1 MIGEDWK
8 MTAEAWL
15 GQAQA
20 ASARMNMPGVSSL
33 DELRSRSG
41 LEFLRDIATGVLPLP
56 PIGKALNF
64 FLLEADE
71 GRVVFQGTPTFD
83 FYNPIGTVHGGWAA
97 TLLDSCM
104 ACAVQTTLK
113 KGQAYT
119 TAELK
124 LNLVRPLTDQT
135 GPVRAEG
142 KIIHAGRQVATSEGR
157 LFGPDGKLY
166 AHGTTTCLILQI
178 PDSA

>member
-1 MIGEDWK
+1 
-8 MTAEAWL
+8 MTAEAWV

-20 ASARMNMPGVSSL
+20 AVARMSNPGVSSL
-33 DELRSRSG
+33 DELRIRSG
-41 LEFLRDIATGVLPLP
+41 LEFLRDIAAGVLPLP
-56 PIGKALNF
+56 PIGRVLNF

-83 FYNPIGTVHGGWAA
+83 FYNPIGTVHGGWTA

-113 KGQAYT
+113 RGQGYT

-142 KIIHAGRQVATSEGR
+142 KVIHAGRQIATSEGR

-166 AHGTTTCLILQI
+166 AHGTTTCMIFDLPKQQ
-178 PDSA
+178 ARGER

>member
-1 MIGEDWK
+1 

-20 ASARMNMPGVSSL
+20 ASARMNKPGVSSL
-33 DELRSRSG
+33 DEMRNRSG
-41 LEFLRDIATGVLPLP
+41 LEFLRDIASGVLPLP

-104 ACAVQTTLK
+104 ACAVQSTLK
-113 KGQAYT
+113 KGQGYT
-119 TAELK
+119 TAEFK
-124 LNLVRPLTDQT
+124 LNLVRPLTEQT

-142 KIIHAGRQVATSEGR
+142 ILAWAPRQA
-157 LFGPDGKLY
+157 P
-166 AHGTTTCLILQI
+166 
-178 PDSA
+178 

>member
-1 MIGEDWK
+1 
-8 MTAEAWL
+8 MTAEAWMRR
-15 GQAQA
+15 AQGEA
-20 ASARMNMPGVSSL
+20 ARMNKPGVSSL
-33 DELRSRSG
+33 DELRNRSG
-41 LEFLRDIATGVLPLP
+41 LEFLQDVAAGVLALP
-56 PIGKALNF
+56 PIGKTLNF

-71 GRVVFQGTPTFD
+71 GRAVFQGTPTFD

-113 KGQAYT
+113 KGQGYT

-124 LNLVRPLTDQT
+124 LNFVRPLTDET

-142 KIIHAGRQVATSEGR
+142 RIIHAGRQIATSEGR
-157 LFGPDGKLY
+157 LFGPDGRLY
-166 AHGTTTCLILQI
+166 AHGTTTCMIFDLPKEQVKGE
-178 PDSA
+178 S

>member
-1 MIGEDWK
+1 
-8 MTAEAWL
+8 MTAEAWM
-15 GQAQA
+15 GQAKAAA
-20 ASARMNMPGVSSL
+20 ASLNKPRVSSP

-41 LEFLRDIATGVLPLP
+41 LEFLRDIATGVLSQP

-71 GRVVFQGTPTFD
+71 GRAVFQGTPTFD

-113 KGQAYT
+113 KGQGYT

-124 LNLVRPLTDQT
+124 LNLVRPLTDKT

-166 AHGTTTCLILQI
+166 AHGTTTCMIFDLPEEQVKGER
-178 PDSA
+178 

>member
-1 MIGEDWK
+1 
-8 MTAEAWL
+8 MTAEAWI

-20 ASARMNMPGVSSL
+20 AAARINKPGVSSV
-33 DELRSRSG
+33 DELRNRSG
-41 LEFLRDIATGVLPLP
+41 LDFLRDIAAGVLPLP
-56 PIGKALNF
+56 PIGKTLNF
-64 FLLEADE
+64 FLVEADE
-71 GRVVFQGTPTFD
+71 GRAVFQGTPTFD
-83 FYNPIGTVHGGWAA
+83 FYNPIGTIHGGWAA

-166 AHGTTTCLILQI
+166 AHGTTTCIILSGNGASS
-178 PDSA
+178 PPR

>member
-1 MIGEDWK
+1 
-8 MTAEAWL
+8 MTAEVWV
-15 GQAQA
+15 GKAQA
-20 ASARMNMPGVSSL
+20 AAARMSKPGVSSL
-33 DELRSRSG
+33 DELSSRSG
-41 LEFLRDIATGVLPLP
+41 LEFLRDIAAGVLPLP

-83 FYNPIGTVHGGWAA
+83 FYNPIGTIHGGWAA

-104 ACAVQTTLK
+104 ACAVQTTLR

-124 LNLVRPLTDQT
+124 LNLVRPLTDKT

-142 KIIHAGRQVATSEGR
+142 KIIHAGRQISTSEGR

-166 AHGTTTCLILQI
+166 AHGTTTCMIFDLQK
-178 PDSA
+178 DQAKGER

>member
-1 MIGEDWK
+1 MSAQEWIKLEEDVA
-8 MTAEAWL
+8 MRVT
-15 GQAQA
+15 
-20 ASARMNMPGVSSL
+20 NPGVSSL
-33 DELRSRSG
+33 EDMRSRSG
-41 LEFLRDIATGVLPLP
+41 LEFLRDIASGVLPLP
-56 PIGKALNF
+56 PIGKTLNF

-71 GRVVFQGTPTFD
+71 GRAVFQGTPTFE
-83 FYNPIGTVHGGWAA
+83 FYNPIGTIHGGWAA

-142 KIIHAGRQVATSEGR
+142 KVIHAGRQVATSEGR

-166 AHGTTTCLILQI
+166 AHGTTTCMIFQV
-178 PDSA
+178 

>member
-1 MIGEDWK
+1 
-8 MTAEAWL
+8 MTAEAWV
-15 GQAQA
+15 GQAKVA
-20 ASARMNMPGVSSL
+20 AARMNQPGVSSP
-33 DELRSRSG
+33 DEMRKRSG
-41 LEFLRDIATGVLPLP
+41 LEFLRDIAAGVLPLP

-64 FLLEADE
+64 FLLEAHE

-124 LNLVRPLTDQT
+124 LNLVRALTDQT

-142 KIIHAGRQVATSEGR
+142 KIIHTGRQIATSEGR

-166 AHGTTTCLILQI
+166 AHGTTTCMIFDLPKEQVKGER
-178 PDSA
+178 

>member
-1 MIGEDWK
+1 
-8 MTAEAWL
+8 MTAKAWI

-20 ASARMNMPGVSSL
+20 AAARISKPGVSSVN
-33 DELRSRSG
+33 ELRNRSG
-41 LEFLRDIATGVLPLP
+41 LEFLRDIAAGVLPLP
-56 PIGKALNF
+56 PIGKTLNF

-71 GRVVFQGTPTFD
+71 GRAVFQGTPTFD

-119 TAELK
+119 TVELK

-142 KIIHAGRQVATSEGR
+142 KIVHAGKQIATSEGR

-166 AHGTTTCLILQI
+166 AHGTTTCLIIRI
-178 PDSA
+178 PDPA

>member
-1 MIGEDWK
+1 
-8 MTAEAWL
+8 MTAEAWTRK
-15 GQAQA
+15 AQTA
-20 ASARMNMPGVSSL
+20 AARINKPGVSSL
-33 DELRSRSG
+33 DEMRSRSG
-41 LEFLRDIATGVLPLP
+41 LEFLRDIASGILPLP
-56 PIGKALNF
+56 PIGKTLNF
-64 FLLEADE
+64 FLMEADE
-71 GRVVFQGTPTFD
+71 GRVVFQGTPTFA
-83 FYNPIGTVHGGWAA
+83 FYNPIGTIHGGWAA

-142 KIIHAGRQVATSEGR
+142 
-157 LFGPDGKLY
+157 
-166 AHGTTTCLILQI
+166 
-178 PDSA
+178 

>member
-1 MIGEDWK
+1 
-8 MTAEAWL
+8 MTAAAWV

-20 ASARMNMPGVSSL
+20 AAARISKPGVGSL

-41 LEFLRDIATGVLPLP
+41 LEFLQDIAAGVLPLP
-56 PIGKALNF
+56 PIGKTLNF
-64 FLLEADE
+64 FLLEADD

-104 ACAVQTTLK
+104 ACAVQTKLK

-142 KIIHAGRQVATSEGR
+142 KIIHAGRQIATSEGR

-166 AHGTTTCLILQI
+166 AHGTTTCMIFQI
-178 PDSA
+178 

>member
-1 MIGEDWK
+1 MIREGGK
-8 MTAEAWL
+8 VTAEAWV

-20 ASARMNMPGVSSL
+20 AAARMNKPGVSSL
-33 DELRSRSG
+33 DEMCNRSG
-41 LEFLRDIATGVLPLP
+41 LEFLRDIASGVLPLP

-104 ACAVQTTLK
+104 ACAVQSTLK
-113 KGQAYT
+113 KGQGYT
-119 TAELK
+119 TAEFK

-166 AHGTTTCLILQI
+166 AHGTTTCMIFQI
-178 PDSA
+178 